1 MRAEEEETLLPGL
14 LVSVLKV
21 FFSRDFRS
29 CNFPVAVIFDSI
41 KVRFHHADKHVLG
54 VCCSEGGGG
63 KTEKS
68 TFAPANLD
76 AVFFVSVNNGAL

>member
-1 MRAEEEETLLPGL
+1 VRAEEEETLLPGL

-41 KVRFHHADKHVLG
+41 KEIKGENFVQRVKDLRSQNEKFQMVLLM
-54 VCCSEGGGG
+54 
-63 KTEKS
+63 KK
-68 TFAPANLD
+68 D
-76 AVFFVSVNNGAL
+76 